1 MVLKSNTLITKRNNT
16 LIIAI
21 LITYSLICIIP
32 LWYIVVTSL
41 SNTEAIMENGYTFW
55 PRVLDFSAYAN
66 VFYNPKTILDA
77 YKMTIISA
85 FGGAFAGTFFM
96 ALLAYPLSRK
106 AFKYRKAFTFLVVF
120 PLMCRVS
127 LVPFYILATQVLKL
141 NDTPWVHFCSFMV
154 PLIDPFFSIILLTS
168 FRTLPSSL
176 FEAAKIDGASE
187 VKIFFSVVL
196 PLSKPVLATVTVFAL
211 LNRWNDF
218 YPSMMFINKAD
229 NLLTLQYLLQK
240 ILVEIDFLK
249 SNFAALPPAMQAELS
264 DFPSETVRMAIAV
277 VAAGPMMFVF
287 PFFQKFFAKGMTV
300 GSVKE

>member
-1 MVLKSNTLITKRNNT
+1 MFLKSNKLIKESSNAP
-16 LIIAI
+16 IIAI
-21 LITYSLICIIP
+21 LITYSFICIIP
-32 LWYIVVTSL
+32 LWYIIVTSL
-41 SNTEAIMENGYTFW
+41 SNTEVIMEHGYTFW

-66 VFYNPKTILDA
+66 VFFNPKTILNA
-77 YKMTIISA
+77 YKMTFISA

-127 LVPFYILATQVLKL
+127 LVPFYILVTQILKL
-141 NDTPWVHFCSFMV
+141 NDTPWVHFISFMV
-154 PLIDPFFSIILLTS
+154 PLIDPFFCVILLTS
-168 FRTLPSSL
+168 FRALPTSL

-187 VKIFFSVVL
+187 VRIFFSIVL

-229 NLLTLQYLLQK
+229 HLHTLQYLLQK
-240 ILVEIDFLK
+240 ILAEIDFLK
-249 SNFAALPPAMQAELS
+249 SNFAALPPAMQAELA